1 MRFAGMTLPGNG
13 WPVSGSRITVVIPLK
28 SPLRMARVGS
38 VRSVGVVKRRISF
51 HSCPP
56 KKNSLFFWIG
66 PPRLQPKSL

>member
-1 MRFAGMTLPGNG
+1 MA
-13 WPVSGSRITVVIPLK
+13 LK

-38 VRSVGVVKRRISF
+38 VRKVGLVERRISF

-56 KKNSLFFWIG
+56 KKNSRPLLIG